1 MAEQDGEDL
10 MFAIG
15 GIAEDDCALGS
26 CAFQGIQTIPLSQ
39 HLLLLLQ
46 GGINIASGLSL
57 QLWKR
62 LAAGRPAG
70 CAAG

>member
-15 GIAEDDCALGS
+15 GIAEDDRALGS
-26 CAFQGIQTIPLSQ
+26 CAFQRIQTIPLGQ
-39 HLLLLLQ
+39 HLLLLQ

-62 LAAGRPAG
+62 LAAGRPADR
-70 CAAG
+70 AAG